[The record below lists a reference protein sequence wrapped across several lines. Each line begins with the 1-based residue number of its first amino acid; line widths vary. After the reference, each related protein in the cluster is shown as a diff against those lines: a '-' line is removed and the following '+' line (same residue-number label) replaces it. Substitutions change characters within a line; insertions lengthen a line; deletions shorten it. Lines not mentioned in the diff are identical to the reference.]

1 MLVARG
7 ICGNGRPFATAKRP
21 STECGPTIFA
31 HPAPA
36 FTNDDTGT
44 SNSTYSDLRGACR
57 TKARQS
63 GGNATCVV
71 PLKLSCTMPDRLMR
85 AYSANDI
92 HRPTLTHLIVV
103 LIAMGSMRL

>member
-44 SNSTYSDLRGACR
+44 SNSTYTDLRGACR
-57 TKARQS
+57 TKARQFDCS
-63 GGNATCVV
+63 
-71 PLKLSCTMPDRLMR
+71 PDCHGKH
-85 AYSANDI
+85 AA
-92 HRPTLTHLIVV
+92 LTSQALTIRCCRTGAV
-103 LIAMGSMRL
+103 R